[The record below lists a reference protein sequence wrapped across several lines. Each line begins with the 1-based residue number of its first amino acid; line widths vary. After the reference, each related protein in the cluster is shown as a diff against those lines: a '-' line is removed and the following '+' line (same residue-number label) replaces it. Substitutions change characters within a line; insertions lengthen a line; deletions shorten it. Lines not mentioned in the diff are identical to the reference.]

1 MHYKMSDIVAVDAAP
16 SSKDATYRKIDED
29 LFELTLSHD
38 NKAELF
44 EEAIAELERGSRESA
59 SILENLAKWNPSDA
73 LRFVLRTA
81 STILDTPF
89 RLIYPSS
96 ARSSFD
102 EIESLYARQYLAIS
116 YCWGLGDFVQ
126 TGYERHGSWP
136 ISKSFAEAILADK
149 DHPREGIWMDQL
161 CIDQTTSVDKA
172 KSVAAMDIIYRSCI
186 RLVVLLEDVFLDER
200 EAKLHKEYDNTQR
213 RFETKW
219 VPGEDEKGLFISFYN
234 KVNAARWW
242 TRAWCL
248 HEFSVNDPWTDKR
261 QCNLIH
267 NATFIMNGPRG
278 STVKIKWDSLHFIM
292 ANALFVLP
300 NFVKDVLDTFNGQ
313 YIFSTSERGRT
324 DWNSNLRSSL
334 MARHNRVV
342 RQGSLYLSDRLR
354 VTINMC
360 GLGLAYVGPELD
372 TKDRVLYYSTLLAL
386 ARGETYPLGIL
397 LDQLEE
403 KPIIFDDKPTWLC
416 RGVGQAYTSIS
427 SFNLKN
433 LQGIHRIT
441 TEDIELDMIF
451 FRSPWELV
459 TKETLRTTY
468 TVFPSLIPT
477 VQPAKYTPDKFADPT
492 TSEWSDEDLDQ
503 CRRRFLAGCLVN
515 GYAYIARLWEQLKR
529 DVVVASYNNTIFKKL
544 MPHPPFHDP
553 AQKLLRQL
561 LPVSELLC
569 IPPPSVFTLED
580 AHLFLTWLADPRSIY
595 YIGAFTHRLQSTTLG
610 SAQALVTG
618 LHPKQYTDKGPMNE
632 LKLAVPIDLLNASC
646 ATLRVWI
653 LRPGKG
659 ETKGSKWRLV
669 GKALLLGEPILMN
682 EGISS
687 AGTDKTVVSV
697 NRTVV
702 TGWSEE

>member
-1 MHYKMSDIVAVDAAP
+1 MTDILAADAA
-16 SSKDATYRKIDED
+16 SSSRNATHRQIDED
-29 LFELTLSHD
+29 LFELTLSRE
-38 NKAELF
+38 NKTELF
-44 EEAIAELERGSRESA
+44 DEAIQELERGSRESA

-73 LRFVLRTA
+73 VWFVQRTA

-102 EIESLYARQYLAIS
+102 ETGELYVRQYLAIS

-136 ISKSFAEAILADK
+136 ISKPFVEAILADK

-161 CIDQTTSVDKA
+161 CIDQTSSVDKG

-186 RLVVLLEDVFLDER
+186 RLVVLLEDVFLNER
-200 EAKLHKEYDNTQR
+200 EAKLHEEYDNTKR

-219 VPGEDEKGLFISFYN
+219 VPGEHEKGLFISFYN

-261 QCNLIH
+261 QCNLVH
-267 NATFIMNGPRG
+267 NATFIMNSPGK
-278 STVKIKWDSLHFIM
+278 SIVKIKWANLHFIM
-292 ANALFVLP
+292 ANALYAMHDLVE
-300 NFVKDVLDTFNGQ
+300 NVLDRFNGQ
-313 YIFSTSERGRT
+313 YIFSGIERVGN
-324 DWNSNLRSSL
+324 DWNSDVRSSL
-334 MARHNRVV
+334 MARHSRVV

-372 TKDRVLYYSTLLAL
+372 TEDRVLYYSSLLAL
-386 ARGETYPLGIL
+386 ARGEMYPLGTL
-397 LDQLEE
+397 LDQLEK
-403 KPIIFDDKPTWLC
+403 KPMIFDDKPTWLC
-416 RGVGQAYTSIS
+416 RGVGPAHTSIP
-427 SFNLKN
+427 SFKFKN

-451 FRSPWELV
+451 FKIPWELV
-459 TKETLRTTY
+459 TKENLRATY
-468 TVFPSLIPT
+468 AVFPSLIPT
-477 VQPAKYTPDKFADPT
+477 VQPAKYTPAKFGGPT
-492 TSEWSDEDLDQ
+492 TSEWSDEVLDQ
-503 CRRRFLAGCLVN
+503 CRRRFLAGCIIN
-515 GYAYIARLWEQLKR
+515 GYSYTARLWEQLKR
-529 DVVVASYNNTIFKKL
+529 DVIIPSYNDTIFKKL
-544 MPHPPFHDP
+544 MAHPPFHDP
-553 AQKLLRQL
+553 AQELLRQL
-561 LPVSELLC
+561 LPVSRLLC
-569 IPPPSVFTLED
+569 IPPPSTFALED

-595 YIGAFTHRLQSTTLG
+595 YIGAFTHRLQSTTPEPL
-610 SAQALVTG
+610 QAFVTG

-632 LKLAVPIDLLNASC
+632 LELAVPLDLLGASC
-646 ATLRVWI
+646 ASYRVWI

-659 ETKGSKWRLV
+659 ETKDSKWRLV
-669 GKALLLGEPILMN
+669 GKALLVGEPTLVN
-682 EGISS
+682 EGIFSTS
-687 AGTDKTVVSV
+687 VDETVVSV
-697 NRTVV
+697 KRAVI

>member
-1 MHYKMSDIVAVDAAP
+1 MTDVLSADAPP
-16 SSKDATYRKIDED
+16 SSRDATHRKIDED
-29 LFELTLSHD
+29 LFELTLSRE

-44 EEAIAELERGSRESA
+44 EEAITELERGSLESA

-73 LRFVLRTA
+73 SRFVQRTA

-89 RLIYPSS
+89 RLIYPTS

-102 EIESLYARQYLAIS
+102 ATSGLYARQYLAIS
-116 YCWGLGDFVQ
+116 YCWGLGDFLR

-136 ISKSFAEAILADK
+136 ISKPFVEAILADK

-161 CIDQTTSVDKA
+161 CIDQTSSLDKG

-186 RLVVLLEDVFLDER
+186 RLVILLEDVCLDEQ
-200 EAKLHKEYDNTQR
+200 EAKLHEEYDNTKR
-213 RFETKW
+213 KFETKW
-219 VPGEDEKGLFISFYN
+219 VPGETERNVFISFYN

-242 TRAWCL
+242 KRAWCL
-248 HEFSVNDPWTDKR
+248 HEFSVNGPWTDKR
-261 QCNLIH
+261 QCNIIH
-267 NATFIMNGPRG
+267 NATFIVNGPGG
-278 STVKIKWDSLHFIM
+278 STVKIKWVNLHFIM
-292 ANALFVLP
+292 ANVLYVLH
-300 NFVKDVLDTFNGQ
+300 NFVENPIDRFNGQ
-313 YIFSTSERGRT
+313 YIFSGVGRVGN
-324 DWNSNLRSSL
+324 DWDSDLRSSL
-334 MARHNRVV
+334 MARHSRVV

-354 VTINMC
+354 VIINMC
-360 GLGLAYVGPELD
+360 SLGLAYLGPELD
-372 TKDRVLYYSTLLAL
+372 TEDRVLYYSSLLAL
-386 ARGETYPLGIL
+386 ARGEIYPLVIL
-397 LDQLEE
+397 LDQLEK

-416 RGVGQAYTSIS
+416 RGVGQAHTSIP

-451 FRSPWELV
+451 FKSPWELV
-459 TKETLRTTY
+459 TKENLRTTY

-477 VQPAKYTPDKFADPT
+477 VQPAKYTPGKFADST

-503 CRRRFLAGCLVN
+503 CRRRFLAGCLMN

-529 DVVVASYNNTIFKKL
+529 DVVVASYNDTIFKKL
-544 MPHPPFHDP
+544 TPHPPFHDA
-553 AQKLLRQL
+553 AQELLRQL

-569 IPPPSVFTLED
+569 IPPPSAFTLED

-595 YIGAFTHRLQSTTLG
+595 YIGAFTHRLQSTTPG
-610 SAQALVTG
+610 SAQAFVTG
-618 LHPKQYTDKGPMNE
+618 LHPKQYNDKGPMNE
-632 LKLAVPIDLLNASC
+632 LELAVPIDLLGASC
-646 ATLRVWI
+646 ATFRVWI

-669 GKALLLGEPILMN
+669 GKALLLGEPILTN
-682 EGISS
+682 EGIPG
-687 AGTDKTVVSV
+687 AGTDETVVSV
-697 NRTVV
+697 KRAVV